1 MFTAENPFI
10 PPRLFKDVGFL
21 SGFFTMFA
29 VGVVLFGSSALLPPY
44 LQNLG
49 GYSVTQA
56 GLLMTPRGV
65 GTMIMMMV
73 AGRLRGF
80 GRPRMLL
87 GGGGVLPAGGMW
99 GMTPWTPHV
108 SVLRPFLGN

>member
-56 GLLMTPRGV
+56 GLLMPPRCV
-65 GTMIMMMV
+65 GTMIMMMG
-73 AGRLRGF
+73 AGRVRGL
-80 GRPRMLL
+80 GAPRLPPGAGARRASGAP
-87 GGGGVLPAGGMW
+87 GGTDHWAPRVRVG
-99 GMTPWTPHV
+99 
-108 SVLRPFLGN
+108 

>member
-65 GTMIMMMV
+65 CTMIMMMV
-73 AGRLRGF
+73 AGRLSG
-80 GRPRMLL
+80 L
-87 GGGGVLPAGGMW
+87 GGSALPAGGGARFPFGGQW
-99 GMTPWTPHV
+99 GTT
-108 SVLRPFLGN
+108 

>member
-65 GTMIMMMV
+65 GTMIMVMV

-80 GRPRMLL
+80 VDARMCR
-87 GGGGVLPAGGMW
+87 GGGGAPPAGPMW
-99 GMTPWTPHV
+99 GTSPCTP
-108 SVLRPFLGN
+108 